1 MAASLKQFTDTG
13 NSAANSLKKVGDAGA
28 ASFSD
33 ASRSMQEASRMLSSS
48 YQTFVTDVVEGMSR
62 SLGLFESNMTAVVTA
77 LSDQLQ
83 SASLSG
89 ASTAQISEMQ
99 KLMTSMAASLKSAE
113 KSLTSL
119 AEEG

>member
-1 MAASLKQFTDTG
+1 
-13 NSAANSLKKVGDAGA
+13 
-28 ASFSD
+28 
-33 ASRSMQEASRMLSSS
+33 MLSSS

-62 SLGLFESNMTAVVTA
+62 SLGLFESNMTSVVTA

-83 SASLSG
+83 SVSLSG

-113 KSLTSL
+113 KSLASL